1 MTLELLFVMEGQFKA
16 VKSNAGFQ
24 MVTAKLVQQI

>member
-1 MTLELLFVMEGQFKA
+1 MEGQFKA